1 MYSLH
6 KESFKNILQKL
17 METEFEA
24 TLGYEKNQKADFLT
38 DKKNGHSPKIFKSHY
53 GNSKLVFHGIGMG
66 NRIIILTPSAIP
78 FSLVLYLSEQKNNCH
93 FICYGSL
100 LSPVFYTTFNNT
112 SVTTINPGYLEVAKT
127 HRYASS

>member
-1 MYSLH
+1 MYSLL
-6 KESFKNILQKL
+6 KEGFKDILQEL
-17 METEFEA
+17 MEAELDA

-53 GNSKLVFHGIGMG
+53 GKSKLVFHGIGMG

-112 SVTTINPGYLEVAKT
+112 SVTTINLGYLEVAKT